1 MNISKEVKEAA
12 RRIRLAEFDVSLDIL
27 QDIIDDYVNKAMSRP
42 VIIINESNG
51 VMRLENKGH
60 AAVITIRDKNLR

>member
-1 MNISKEVKEAA
+1 MTTRTEIAEALKQ
-12 RRIRLAEFDVSLDIL
+12 IRLARFEVGLDIL
-27 QDIIDDYVNKAMSRP
+27 QDLINNTTSRPVP